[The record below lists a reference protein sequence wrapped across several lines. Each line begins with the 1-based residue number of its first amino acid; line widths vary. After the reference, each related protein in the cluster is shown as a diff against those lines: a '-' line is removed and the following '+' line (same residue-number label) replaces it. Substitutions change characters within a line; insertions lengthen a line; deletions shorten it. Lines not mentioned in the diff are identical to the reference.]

1 MPSIFLKGGA
11 NMVRVVSS
19 AAYVMQVLQQET
31 AKEAERT
38 GLTSEEDVVVLVKEL
53 GSEDEKTG
61 SF

>member
-1 MPSIFLKGGA
+1 
-11 NMVRVVSS
+11 MVRVVSS

-38 GLTSEEDVVVLVKEL
+38 GLTSEEDVVVLVMEL
-53 GSEDEKTG
+53 RSEDEKTG